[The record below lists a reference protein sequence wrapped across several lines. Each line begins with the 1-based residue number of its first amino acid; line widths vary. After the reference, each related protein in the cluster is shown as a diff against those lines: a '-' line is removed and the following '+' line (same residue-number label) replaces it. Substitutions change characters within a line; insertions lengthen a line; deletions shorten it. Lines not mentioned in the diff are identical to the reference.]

1 MKHAALSFLLFGI
14 LCISSFSAWSQER
27 LTISGYLKD
36 GDTGETLIGASVYV
50 TELETGVITNV
61 YGFYSIS
68 LPNGNY
74 TVKYSYVGYST
85 VTQTV
90 NLTENQTLDIELPVA
105 SEELEEV
112 VVTAEAEDA
121 NVKNIEMSVQKL
133 EMKTIQKMP
142 ALLGEVDVLRSIQQ
156 LPGVS
161 TVGEGAAGFNV
172 RGGSI
177 DQNLVLLDEAPVY
190 NSSHLFGFFS
200 VFNPDAVKDVK
211 LYKGGIPAQYGG
223 RLSSILDVRMKEG
236 NSKRLSASGG
246 VGLIFSRLTVE
257 APIVEDKASFIVA
270 ARRSYIDV
278 LARPFLSGDLAESAF
293 NFYDL
298 TLKTNVKLNDKN
310 QLFLSGYLG
319 RDVFT
324 FGEDG
329 GFNWGNQTVSFRW
342 NHLFNERLFSNITA
356 FYSNYDYE
364 LGFRDGTENS
374 FDWNSKIKT
383 YSVRPELNFFLN
395 PRNTLTFGGQMLIYD
410 FEPGN
415 AFGVSEGEVADVSL
429 ANKYAAEAAVFLS
442 NEQEVSPR
450 LSLQYGLRFS
460 WFSYMGEGTA
470 YEYANAEVAGTRRPV
485 TGFTEYDQWE
495 NIQTYSN
502 WEPRFSVKYELNSVS
517 SLKASYQRMAQYLHL
532 ISNGAASIPLDVWTP
547 STNNIQPQLADQIAL
562 GYFRNFKQNTY
573 ETSVEVYYKD
583 FQNLVEYI
591 DGADLLLNEFLE
603 GDLLNGVGRAY
614 GAEFYVEKKKGR
626 LTGWIGYTLARTE
639 RKVEGINQGD
649 WFPARFDQTHNL
661 NITAFYEL
669 SPRLTLS
676 SSFALISGTP
686 ATFPTNRIELQ
697 GYVIP
702 HNSEDRR
709 NNYRIPAYHR
719 LDISA
724 TLYPKKKEN
733 RKNDSYWVFSVY
745 NLYNRRNPFSIYFQQ
760 SETRPI
766 GGQPLNTEAVRFSVI
781 GSFIPSV
788 SYNFKF

>member
-1 MKHAALSFLLFGI
+1 MKLTRLFFTLTLLLVSITFV
-14 LCISSFSAWSQER
+14 SAQNKVT
-27 LTISGYLKD
+27 LSGYLKD

-50 TELETGVITNV
+50 TELETGVISNV

-68 LPNGNY
+68 LPEGNY
-74 TVKYSYVGYST
+74 TVKFSYVGYTT
-85 VTQTV
+85 VERQI
-90 NLTENQTLDIELPVA
+90 NLDKNVTLDIELPLA
-105 SEELEEV
+105 SEQLDEV
-112 VVTAEAEDA
+112 TVTAEAEDA
-121 NVKNIEMSVQKL
+121 NVKSIEMSVQKL

-177 DQNLVLLDEAPVY
+177 DQNLVILDEAPVY

-211 LYKGGIPAQYGG
+211 LYKGGVPAQYGG

-246 VGLIFSRLTVE
+246 VGAIFSRLTLE
-257 APIVEDKASFIVA
+257 APIVKDKASFIVA
-270 ARRSYIDV
+270 GRRSYIDV
-278 LARPFLSGDLAESAF
+278 LAQPFLGDDFDGSAF

-298 TLKTNVKLNDKN
+298 TLKANVKLNDKN

-319 RDVFT
+319 RDVFK
-324 FGEDG
+324 FGENG

-342 NHLFNERLFSNITA
+342 NHLFNERLFSNVTA

-364 LGFRDGTENS
+364 LGFRDGPDNS

-383 YSVRPELNFFLN
+383 YSVRPEFNYFIN
-395 PRNTLTFGGQMLIYD
+395 PKNTLTFGGQAIVYD

-415 AFGVSEGEVADVSL
+415 AFGVSEGQLADVSL
-429 ANKYAAEAAVFLS
+429 DNKYAAEAAVFIG
-442 NEQEVSPR
+442 NEQELSPK
-450 LSLQYGLRFS
+450 LSMQYGLRFS
-460 WFSYMGEGTA
+460 WFNYMGKGRA
-470 YEYANAEVAGTRRPV
+470 FEYADATEVGQRRFV
-485 TGFTEYDQWE
+485 NNFTQFDQWE
-495 NIQTYSN
+495 SIQTYSN
-502 WEPRFSVKYELNSVS
+502 FEPRFSLKYELNEVS
-517 SLKASYQRMAQYLHL
+517 SVKASYQRMAQYLHL

-547 STNNIQPQLADQIAL
+547 STNNIKPQLADQIAL
-562 GYFRNFKQNTY
+562 GYFRNFKQNMF

-603 GDLLNGVGRAY
+603 GDLLTGIGRAY
-614 GAEFYVEKKKGR
+614 GAEFYVEKKKGKF
-626 LTGWIGYTLARTE
+626 TGWIAYTLARTE
-639 RKVEGINQGD
+639 RQVDGINQGE
-649 WFPARFDQTHNL
+649 WFPARFDQTHNF
-661 NITAFYEL
+661 NVTAFYEV
-669 SPRLTLS
+669 SRRLTFS
-676 SSFALISGTP
+676 STFALVSGTP
-686 ATFPTNRIELQ
+686 TTFPTNRIELQ

-702 HNSEDRR
+702 HNSEDKR

-724 TLYPKKKEN
+724 TLNRKPKEG
-733 RKNDSYWVFSVY
+733 RKNDSFWVFSVY
-745 NLYNRRNPFSIYFQQ
+745 NLYNRRNPFSIYFRQG
-760 SETRPI
+760 EVRPPA
-766 GGQPLNTEAVRFSVI
+766 GQPINTEAVRFAVI

>member
-1 MKHAALSFLLFGI
+1 MKFIKLIITLSIVF
-14 LCISSFSAWSQER
+14 ISSFHLFAQEKFT
-27 LTISGYLKD
+27 LSGYLKD
-36 GDTGETLIGASVYV
+36 GDSGETLIGASVYIN
-50 TELETGVITNV
+50 ELSTGVISNV

-68 LPNGNY
+68 LPKGVY
-74 TVKYSYVGYST
+74 TIKYSYVGYNT
-85 VTQTV
+85 VEKEINLDKNITQ
-90 NLTENQTLDIELPVA
+90 DIELPLA

-112 VVTAEAEDA
+112 TITAEAEDA
-121 NVKNIEMSVQKL
+121 NVKSIEMSVQKL

-177 DQNLVLLDEAPVY
+177 DQNLVILDEAPVY

-246 VGLIFSRLTVE
+246 VGAIFSRLTVE
-257 APIVEDKASFIVA
+257 APIVKDKASFIVA
-270 ARRSYIDV
+270 GRRSYIDV
-278 LARPFLSGDLAESAF
+278 LAQPFLGDDFDGSAF

-319 RDVFT
+319 RDVFK

-329 GFNWGNQTVSFRW
+329 GFNWGNQTISFRW
-342 NHLFNERLFSNITA
+342 NHLFNEKLFYNLTA

-364 LGFRDGTENS
+364 LGFRDGPDNS

-383 YSVRPELNFFLN
+383 YSVKPEFNYFIN
-395 PRNTLTFGGQMLIYD
+395 PKNTLTFGGQAIIYD

-415 AFGVSEGEVADVSL
+415 AFGVSEGQLADVSL
-429 ANKYAAEAAVFLS
+429 DNKYAAEVSIFVG
-442 NEQEVSPR
+442 NEQE
-450 LSLQYGLRFS
+450 LSSKLSMQYGLRFS
-460 WFSYMGEGTA
+460 WFNYMGEGTA
-470 YEYANAEVAGTRRPV
+470 YEYNEAGSLGERRFV
-485 TGFTEYDQWE
+485 SNFTQFDQWE
-495 NIQTYSN
+495 SIQTYSN
-502 WEPRFSVKYELNSVS
+502 FEPRFSIKYELNDVS
-517 SLKASYQRMAQYLHL
+517 SIKASYQRMAQYLHL

-547 STNNIQPQLADQIAL
+547 STNNIKPQLADQVAL
-562 GYFRNFKQNTY
+562 GYFRNFKQNMF
-573 ETSVEVYYKD
+573 ETSVEVYYKNFD
-583 FQNLVEYI
+583 NLVEYI

-603 GDLLNGVGRAY
+603 GDLLTGLGRAY
-614 GAEFYVEKKKGR
+614 GAEFYVEKKKGKF
-626 LTGWIGYTLARTE
+626 TGWVAYTLARTE

-649 WFPARFDQTHNL
+649 WFPARFDQTHNF
-661 NITAFYEL
+661 NVTAFYEV
-669 SPRLTLS
+669 SPRLTFS
-676 SSFALISGTP
+676 STFALVSGTP
-686 ATFPTNRIELQ
+686 TTFPTNRIELQ
-697 GYVIP
+697 GYIIP

-724 TLYPKKKEN
+724 TLNRKPKEG
-733 RKNDSYWVFSVY
+733 RKNDSFWVFSIY
-745 NLYNRRNPFSIYFQQ
+745 NLYNRRNPFSIYFRQG
-760 SETRPI
+760 EIRPPV
-766 GGQPLNTEAVRFSVI
+766 GQPINTEAVRFAVI
-781 GSFIPSV
+781 GSFIPSI